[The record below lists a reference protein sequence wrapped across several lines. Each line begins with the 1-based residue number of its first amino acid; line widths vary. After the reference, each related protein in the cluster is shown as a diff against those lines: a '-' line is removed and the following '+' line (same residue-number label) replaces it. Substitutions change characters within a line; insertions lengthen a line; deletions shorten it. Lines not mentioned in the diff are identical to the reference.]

1 MTIQVTVRCF
11 SHIREALGKETVKL
25 KLEDD
30 TDTSTV
36 ENKIRE
42 MAGDNLDGITLRVAV
57 NREYMPKPIVLKN
70 GDEVA
75 LIPPVQGG

>member
-11 SHIREALGKETVKL
+11 SHVREALGKDVLNLE
-25 KLEDD
+25 LEDD

-42 MAGDNLDGITLRVAV
+42 ITGEDLNGVEVKVAV
-57 NREYMPKPIVLKN
+57 NRKYAQKPVMLKD

>member
-11 SHIREALGKETVKL
+11 SHVREALGKDVLNLE
-25 KLEDD
+25 LEDASD
-30 TDTSTV
+30 SATV

-42 MAGDNLDGITLRVAV
+42 LAGEDLNGIEVKVAV
-57 NREYMPKPIVLKN
+57 NRKYAQKPVILKD

>member
-1 MTIQVTVRCF
+1 MSLQVTVRCF
-11 SHIREALGKETVKL
+11 SHVREALGKETVNL
-25 KLEDD
+25 ELEDGA
-30 TDTSTV
+30 DTSTV

-42 MAGDNLDGITLRVAV
+42 MAGVNLDGITLRVAV
-57 NREYMPKPIVLKN
+57 NREYMPEPIVLKN

>member
-1 MTIQVTVRCF
+1 MTIQATVRCF
-11 SHIREALGKETVKL
+11 SHVREALGKDVLNLE
-25 KLEDD
+25 LEDD

-57 NREYMPKPIVLKN
+57 NREYMPEPIALKN

>member
-11 SHIREALGKETVKL
+11 SHVREALGKDVLNLE
-25 KLEDD
+25 LEDD

-36 ENKIRE
+36 KNKIRE

-57 NREYMPKPIVLKN
+57 NREYMPEPIALKN

>member
-1 MTIQVTVRCF
+1 MTIQVTIRCF
-11 SHIREALGKETVKL
+11 SHVREALGKDVLNLE
-25 KLEDD
+25 LEDAAD
-30 TDTSTV
+30 SATV

-42 MAGDNLDGITLRVAV
+42 LAGEDLNGIEVKVAV
-57 NREYMPKPIVLKN
+57 NRKYAQKPVMLKD

>member
-11 SHIREALGKETVKL
+11 SHVREALGKETVNL

-57 NREYMPKPIVLKN
+57 NREYMPKPIALKN

>member
-11 SHIREALGKETVKL
+11 SHVREALGKNVLKL
-25 KLEDD
+25 ELEDD
-30 TDTSTV
+30 TDTFTV
-36 ENKIRE
+36 EKKIRE

-57 NREYMPKPIVLKN
+57 NSEYMPEPIALKN

>member
-1 MTIQVTVRCF
+1 MTILVTVRCF
-11 SHIREALGKETVKL
+11 SHVREALGKETVNL

-57 NREYMPKPIVLKN
+57 NREYMPKPIALKN

>member
-1 MTIQVTVRCF
+1 MSLQVTVRCF
-11 SHIREALGKETVKL
+11 SHVREALGKDTVN
-25 KLEDD
+25 LEFEDGA
-30 TDTSTV
+30 DTSTV

-42 MAGDNLDGITLRVAV
+42 MAGVNLDGITLRVAV
-57 NREYMPKPIVLKN
+57 NREYMPEPIALKN

>member
-1 MTIQVTVRCF
+1 MTVRCL
-11 SHIREALGKETVKL
+11 SQVREALGKETVNL
-25 KLEDD
+25 ELEDGA
-30 TDTSTV
+30 DTSTV

-57 NREYMPKPIVLKN
+57 NREYMPKPIALKN

>member
-57 NREYMPKPIVLKN
+57 NREYMPEPIVLKN